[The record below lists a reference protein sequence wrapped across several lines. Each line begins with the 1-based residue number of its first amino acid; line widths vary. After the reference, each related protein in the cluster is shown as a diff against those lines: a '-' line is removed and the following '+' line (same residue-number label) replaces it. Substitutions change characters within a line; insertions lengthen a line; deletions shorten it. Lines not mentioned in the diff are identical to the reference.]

1 MRSLE
6 APLLRQPAG
15 WPSTKGVPTPQHQCR
30 PATLHFRGGGKR
42 DEPVSDTPLKQES
55 ALKLTIPAHLILGAT
70 SPEVSKG
77 KARGWG
83 YPRPG
88 LGQEC

>member
-1 MRSLE
+1 M
-6 APLLRQPAG
+6 
-15 WPSTKGVPTPQHQCR
+15 
-30 PATLHFRGGGKR
+30 
-42 DEPVSDTPLKQES
+42 SDTPLKQES
-55 ALKLTIPAHLILGAT
+55 ALKLTLPAHLTLGAT